1 MRCDGT
7 EDFSSFLEA
16 SLFFPLFG
24 RTAAFPFSFDTA
36 SFFCF
41 DAAAFERDLPFLVG
55 LGTFPVFL
63 KQAATEKGD
72 GKWDDEE
79 DDTETD
85 GENVEAA
92 DEPDEE
98 DE

>member
-1 MRCDGT
+1 M
-7 EDFSSFLEA
+7 
-16 SLFFPLFG
+16 
-24 RTAAFPFSFDTA
+24 
-36 SFFCF
+36 
-41 DAAAFERDLPFLVG
+41 PFLVG

-63 KQAATEKGD
+63 KQAATEEGD